1 MIVLSLADFSRNVQ
15 KYLPED
21 TSGEILIR
29 KDGEPYIKIVP
40 NKAQI
45 EKSAPKRQDDPAA
58 TPLSYKLLGAL
69 SSKNISLDE
78 IRAERLSK
86 YE

>member
-1 MIVLSLADFSRNVQ
+1 MITVSLADFSRNVQ

-21 TSGEILIR
+21 TASEILISR
-29 KDGEPYIKIVP
+29 KGEPYIKIVP
-40 NKAQI
+40 NKEQKK
-45 EKSAPKRQDDPAA
+45 ESATIKQEALA
-58 TPLSYKLLGAL
+58 TPISNRLLGAL